1 MNVILLYLFIVG
13 IIWAITAIVY
23 AVRESARKRDIE
35 RIKADNAKRAEA
47 QKQMQVE
54 MKLAETRRKAIEA
67 EQQKQAKEQQK
78 QAKEQEKQAK
88 EQEKQAKTILKHETE
103 IMKLKQKMEKS
114 ERDME
119 YWNERIANLYAML
132 DTVLMRQD
140 GMVVGSTAHTKCQS
154 EIMALE
160 SKIHTAEENYY
171 KAKNAKEIALQK
183 IG

>member
-1 MNVILLYLFIVG
+1 MILLYLFIAG
-13 IIWAITAIVY
+13 IIWATTAIVY

-35 RIKADNAKRAEA
+35 RIKADNAKRAET

-67 EQQKQAKEQQK
+67 EQQKQAKEQ
-78 QAKEQEKQAK
+78 EKQAK
-88 EQEKQAKTILKHETE
+88 MILKHETE

-140 GMVVGSTAHTKCQS
+140 GMVVGSTAHTKCQN
-154 EIMALE
+154 EIIALE